1 MENDIMDWIKAI
13 LDKHKKEDGT
23 VDLLEANK
31 EIDAEFPKNAVPK
44 ADFNSKVNELK
55 SANDTLDTLK
65 KDNKDVEAL
74 QNKIKEHETTVTQ
87 LQTDLAAER
96 KNFAIKERLTKEG
109 VTDVDYIKYKLGD
122 VEMDKDGNL
131 VGLDN
136 KLKDLKAS
144 NPTFFGAKD
153 ESNPNVPGY
162 KVIDNKLDNGKAGTL
177 SKDDIMK
184 IKDDKER
191 QEKIKENIN
200 LFQ

>member
-23 VDLLEANK
+23 VDLDAANK

-44 ADFNSKVNELK
+44 ADFNSKVDELK
-55 SANDTLDTLK
+55 SASDTLDSLK

-87 LQTDLAAER
+87 LQKDLADER

-131 VGLDN
+131 VDLDN
-136 KLKDLKAS
+136 KLKELKEA
-144 NPTFFGAKD
+144 NPTFFASQDDKKDNTNTNGA
-153 ESNPNVPGY
+153 GY
-162 KVIDNKLDNGKAGTL
+162 TPIDNKLDNGKPSDPTADATAAFEAALG
-177 SKDDIMK
+177 
-184 IKDDKER
+184 IKSE
-191 QEKIKENIN
+191 
-200 LFQ
+200 